1 MVSRLGYYLF
11 LLKPIISIVS
21 IPELRK
27 WLCRSDKTFI
37 ENLEF
42 GIKVWNSIE
51 FVLLTKTEI
60 IIDEFC
66 NNLPKL
72 RAEVKKS
79 VNAAEHASNAWQKIN
94 EFLSLH
100 YAAGAV
106 SVGVKEKLI
115 NTLSAEARSK
125 WSRKNPS
132 VAVMRALLTTLHS
145 SSMQNYYKSNTSD
158 YAKFIGTNLSY
169 FTTILFSEET
179 GSIDDEQQRALKEI
193 FEAILNEL
201 KTFIKQTPS
210 LDAFKSAFSR
220 HIVQQLCEIVIS
232 LKSRRI
238 DYASELFAILQ
249 ELYFDY
255 SQTDKLKKYLQ
266 KPSAADATGFCEIFD
281 VPMHVFMIVVE
292 TILIAHRNDSE
303 LQKCFF
309 AYLVNDKTGKLRT
322 TTAEVS
328 DKLLLQCLTLFM
340 QLLRKHEV
348 PLSFEFDS
356 LKAITYL
363 GKRIE
368 AIVNEHQAA
377 YMYEVLSLVCAT
389 LKLNPMILEHT
400 ACQIAVKFM
409 VVAKTEEH
417 VWRKYEQL
425 MFLLIEMY
433 RKLSRAEKFVA
444 QLIRNLYET
453 LTSVKLS
460 KKLKRTFNADF
471 VEPVVTPP
479 KRIKADDSEIGV
491 VESPKNDA
499 KIDFVDLLIRNFD
512 SDADGEK
519 DAKIT
524 QRAVAAQSWND
535 IAFAFP
541 PTISQTYTRFISG
554 LISKPSLVVWKT
566 LVFTLKDYV
575 RQLHDSDGK
584 CSENTIFLIEISSAL
599 LSQYFMGSRLA
610 EQADKTWK
618 SIEENRQLTYDVLAD
633 FGRAILNQEHNYRTM
648 NAFLKLSYNVTNFDL
663 TTWYYCPDSMS
674 GEHESDLP
682 QIDGAKCVQNIHSYL
697 APKEWTIIEQRITN
711 FGKRECKSNINKIYL
726 QRLKAAQLFGSA
738 QKDATIDKFIL
749 STTFDD
755 TEQLT
760 AILADETVST
770 WFVANLDAT
779 QKRTVCERLL
789 QSPQQLD
796 VFYRISLAD
805 REFVDILI
813 LSIYKCIV
821 DVLASCKKGV
831 YLTEIEFEK
840 CFGGEYGAIGG
851 QLSDVIDK
859 IVKQKMVGDKQLIEN
874 FRDDISEYL
883 RLLVHLPIG
892 FSNTD
897 LKNVLFSLNL
907 VVYRNLLATDNDQLR
922 LQTIRLLKS
931 KKLN

>member
-1 MVSRLGYYLF
+1 MD
-11 LLKPIISIVS
+11 

-27 WLCRSDKTFI
+27 WLARSDKSFI

-60 IIDEFC
+60 ILDEFC

-72 RAEVKKS
+72 RDEVKQS
-79 VNAAEHASNAWQKIN
+79 DDPSTYATNAWQRIN
-94 EFLSLH
+94 EFLGLH

-115 NTLSAEARSK
+115 NALTAEAKAK
-125 WSRKNPS
+125 WNRKNPS
-132 VAVMRALLTTLHS
+132 LAVLRTLLTTLRS

-169 FTTILFSEET
+169 FTVVLSSDATDFA
-179 GSIDDEQQRALKEI
+179 DDEQQRQLKEI
-193 FEAILNEL
+193 FEAILSEL
-201 KTFIKQTPS
+201 KAFIKQTPF
-210 LDAFKSAFSR
+210 LDAFKLAFSR
-220 HIVQQLCEIVIS
+220 EIVQLLCEIVIL
-232 LKSRRI
+232 LKGRGV

-255 SQTDKLKKYLQ
+255 SQTDKLKKYLL
-266 KPSAADATGFCEIFD
+266 KPSAGDAGGFSEVFD
-281 VPMHVFMIVVE
+281 VPMHVFMVVIE

-309 AYLVNDKTGKLRT
+309 AYLLNDTTGKFRT
-322 TTAEVS
+322 TTADVS
-328 DKLLLQCLTLFM
+328 DRLLLQCLTLFM
-340 QLLRKHEV
+340 QLLKKHEV
-348 PLSFEFDS
+348 PLNFEFDS
-356 LKAITYL
+356 LKAIAYL

-368 AIVNEHQAA
+368 AIVNEHHSA

-389 LKLNPMILEHT
+389 LKLNPLILEHT

-417 VWRKYEQL
+417 VWRKYEEL

-444 QLIRNLYET
+444 LLIRNLYET
-453 LTSVKLS
+453 LASVKLS
-460 KKLKRTFNADF
+460 KKLKRSFNAEF
-471 VEPVVTPP
+471 VESVTPT
-479 KRIKADDSEIGV
+479 KRAKADDSAVEV
-491 VESPKNDA
+491 VESPKHDA
-499 KIDFVDLLIRNFD
+499 KIDFVDLLIKNFD
-512 SDADGEK
+512 SDGDGEK
-519 DAKIT
+519 GAKIAARTNAT
-524 QRAVAAQSWND
+524 QCWND

-575 RQLHDSDGK
+575 QQLHDSDGK
-584 CSENTIFLIEISSAL
+584 SSENTIFLIEISSAL

-618 SIEENRQLTYDVLAD
+618 SIEEHRQLTYDVLAD

-648 NAFLKLSYNVTNFDL
+648 NAFLKLSHSVSNFDL

-674 GEHESDLP
+674 GEHASDLP
-682 QIDGAKCVQNIHSYL
+682 KINGAKCVQSIHSYL
-697 APKEWTIIEQRITN
+697 TPKEWTIIEQRITN
-711 FGKRECKSNINKIYL
+711 FGKRECKSNINKLYL
-726 QRLKAAQLFGSA
+726 QRLKATQLFGVG
-738 QKDATIDKFIL
+738 QKDVEMDKFVL

-755 TEQLT
+755 AEQLT
-760 AILADETVST
+760 AILVDETASAWFIGNLST
-770 WFVANLDAT
+770 T

-789 QSPQQLD
+789 QSAQHLD
-796 VFYRISLAD
+796 VCYQIALAD

-813 LSIYKCIV
+813 FSIYKCIV
-821 DVLASCKKGV
+821 DILASSKKGV
-831 YLTEIEFEK
+831 YLSEIDFEK
-840 CFGGEYGAIGG
+840 CFAGEYAAIGDHLTG
-851 QLSDVIDK
+851 VIEK
-859 IVKQKMVGDKQLIEN
+859 IVKQKNNGDKQLLEN
-874 FRDDISEYL
+874 SREDLSEYL

-892 FSNTD
+892 FSATD
-897 LKNVLFSLNL
+897 IKNVLFSLNI
-907 VVYRNLLATDNDQLR
+907 VVYRNLLAADTDELK
-922 LQTIRLLKS
+922 LQTIRLLKGKTFYS
-931 KKLN
+931 ESI